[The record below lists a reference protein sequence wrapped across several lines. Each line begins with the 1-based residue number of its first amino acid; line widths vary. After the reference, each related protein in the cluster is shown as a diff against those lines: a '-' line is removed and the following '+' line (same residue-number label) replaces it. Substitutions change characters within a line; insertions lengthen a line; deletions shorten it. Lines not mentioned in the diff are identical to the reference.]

1 MQNFTSVSL
10 ESLFQSA
17 RARARELRVRELESQ
32 RVKAKTLDLGARAK
46 TLEQG
51 ARARQLSIRF
61 LSVFNPFAIP
71 SLSYPFSF
79 FSSTLSS
86 QKCPLTAAAV
96 VGKGFFSFTANNYID
111 LNSSFLS
118 LAPPSSP
125 CFFFHASN
133 NMARQRRPL
142 QSEGQDFNGL
152 WNTLIYFIFTS
163 I

>member
-118 LAPPSSP
+118 LSLHPPLLVSFFMHQIIWPDNDDLSS
-125 CFFFHASN
+125 
-133 NMARQRRPL
+133 L
-142 QSEGQDFNGL
+142 KGK
-152 WNTLIYFIFTS
+152 TS
-163 I
+163 MGSGIL